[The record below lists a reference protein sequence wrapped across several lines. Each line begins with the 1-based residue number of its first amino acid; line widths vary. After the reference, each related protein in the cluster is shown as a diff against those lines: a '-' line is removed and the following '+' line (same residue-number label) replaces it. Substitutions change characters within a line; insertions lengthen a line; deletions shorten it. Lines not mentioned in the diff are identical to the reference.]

1 MPFNHNF
8 LQINC
13 SILQGYGTNFT
24 GTICITISFVAHTT
38 HFHNRLFHLA
48 RNYELTIFIRYTTCN
63 KAGVSHI
70 EQGNIGEINWAMNAY
85 PRYDPSFLAE
95 AF

>member
-13 SILQGYGTNFT
+13 CILQSYGTNLT

-48 RNYELTIFIRYTTCN
+48 RNYELTILICNTT
-63 KAGVSHI
+63 
-70 EQGNIGEINWAMNAY
+70 
-85 PRYDPSFLAE
+85 RD
-95 AF
+95 